1 MPMRNNEMLYNVFAY
16 HKNHIEHYGTLG
28 QKWGVRHW
36 QNSDGTFNAEGKLR
50 YFGTPKNRNTNGTVF
65 ISGSSKTQFNNSPY
79 YREKL
84 PDQIQEQI
92 RKYMNQGKTI
102 LVGDAPGIDRQVQ
115 DFLKANNYKDVEVY
129 SPGKEVRYNANPEWK
144 TNLIDVPEAPQGSS
158 EWLAGKDKAMSD
170 RADEGLAIV
179 LDDGSQATRNNISRL
194 NEQDK
199 NCDVFQLNKDGKDG
213 WTKHGDFDE
222 NTLKKLKSE
231 GYARDSYE
239 NESETDNGYLDN
251 VANCMQE
258 DFSYDDTDHKLQS
271 PSQTFKY
278 KTGNCH
284 DQTLFEKELF
294 EQAGLQPKAMF
305 LMEVDPNTGQG
316 GVTHSFVY
324 FEDPNT
330 KSITRFENAWR
341 DKAGVETFSSINQM
355 KDYME
360 WEHKNKNNFGNS
372 EVYPKIVW
380 GNFEGQP
387 GDDLQ
392 DIVTK
397 SLSNGK
403 IGTDSFFKD
412 LGLGKK
418 VLSSLVK
425 TKDKAKETAKEIY
438 NNGKTKLLSKYG
450 RNN

>member
-50 YFGTPKNRNTNGTVF
+50 YFGTPKK
-65 ISGSSKTQFNNSPY
+65 SDFN
-79 YREKL
+79 E
-84 PDQIQEQI
+84 E
-92 RKYMNQGKTI
+92 
-102 LVGDAPGIDRQVQ
+102 
-115 DFLKANNYKDVEVY
+115 
-129 SPGKEVRYNANPEWK
+129 
-144 TNLIDVPEAPQGSS
+144 
-158 EWLAGKDKAMSD
+158 
-170 RADEGLAIV
+170 
-179 LDDGSQATRNNISRL
+179 
-194 NEQDK
+194 
-199 NCDVFQLNKDGKDG
+199 
-213 WTKHGDFDE
+213 
-222 NTLKKLKSE
+222 TLKKLKSE

-239 NESETDNGYLDN
+239 NKSETDNGYLDN
-251 VANCMQE
+251 VANCMYE
-258 DFSYDDTDHKLQS
+258 DFSYDDSDHKLQT
-271 PSQTFKY
+271 PTQTFKY

-294 EQAGLQPKAMF
+294 EQAGLEPKTVF
-305 LMEVDPNTGQG
+305 LMEVDPKTGEG

-330 KSITRFENAWR
+330 KSITRFENAWKDR
-341 DKAGVETFSSINQM
+341 AGVESFSSFNQM
-355 KDYME
+355 KDYMN
-360 WEHKNKNNFGNS
+360 WEHKNKNGFGNS
-372 EVYPKIVW
+372 QTYPELVW
-380 GNFEGQP
+380 GEFKGKP

-392 DIVTK
+392 DIVNK
-397 SLSNGK
+397 SLSSK